1 MAILGLVVS
10 CSLAVGFLPAIILAP
25 HLQAAETMD
34 KEGRAEA
41 VIESVASVGGEDVI
55 TTLLKS
61 AKSADELQ
69 SLRGSCQNMGSSFCR
84 KAPKIV
90 PRRGGCEPCNSRN

>member
-1 MAILGLVVS
+1 
-10 CSLAVGFLPAIILAP
+10 LAVGFLPAIILAP

-41 VIESVASVGGEDVI
+41 VIESIASVGSEDLT

-61 AKSADELQ
+61 AKSGDELQ
-69 SLRGSCQNMGSSFCR
+69 SLRGFCQNMGSSFCG
-84 KAPKIV
+84 KAPGIV
-90 PRRGGCEPCNSRN
+90 LRRGGCGPRSSRN